1 MDYPTFDADGNKKRI
16 KINIFKIGELWCF
29 KYFFDDREVFSGLLK
44 YYNRGRYRFEVKNE
58 EEKDKIMRHLNEKGF
73 ELIPIEDTSDYTV
86 KVDRYRKYDD
96 VLKNILKNSIENT
109 VRGNDRIFIM
119 KDLASVEEAI
129 EGGAERCS

>member
-1 MDYPTFDADGNKKRI
+1 
-16 KINIFKIGELWCF
+16 L
-29 KYFFDDREVFSGLLK
+29 
-44 YYNRGRYRFEVKNE
+44 
-58 EEKDKIMRHLNEKGF
+58 RHLNEKGF

>member
-1 MDYPTFDADGNKKRI
+1 
-16 KINIFKIGELWCF
+16 
-29 KYFFDDREVFSGLLK
+29 
-44 YYNRGRYRFEVKNE
+44 
-58 EEKDKIMRHLNEKGF
+58 
-73 ELIPIEDTSDYTV
+73 
-86 KVDRYRKYDD
+86 VDRYRKYDD

>member
-1 MDYPTFDADGNKKRI
+1 MDYSTFDVDKKRV

-29 KYFFDDREVFSGLLK
+29 KYFFDDREVFSKLLK
-44 YYNRGRYRFEVKNE
+44 YYRRERYRFEVKDG
-58 EEKDKIMRHLNEKGF
+58 EEKDMTAKYLDEKGF

-86 KVDRYRKYDD
+86 KIDRYRKYDN

-129 EGGAERCS
+129 ERGAEKYS